1 MYPTLRNRIIFTPKN
16 YFQSFFSLTR
26 SLFLSTYSPV
36 RYDLDACDIQEK
48 YPDLFQVNLNI
59 EVDSRDK
66 PSAKTPPWEGFQTK
80 GLNPKILFSS
90 RDEQQEI
97 LSKFGRRHCLN
108 KAQGLGLLLFCYIKM
123 IVFHHIFGSML
134 LHFFSPIETTKLKS
148 DFIHLKLLHL
158 LVWKLQP

>member
-1 MYPTLRNRIIFTPKN
+1 MRLLSSLQSLYIILTNDISNLTGSPSYN
-16 YFQSFFSLTR
+16 PFSPPDV
-26 SLFLSTYSPV
+26 SPV

-66 PSAKTPPWEGFQTK
+66 PRTKSPPWDSFQTK

-97 LSKFGRRHCLN
+97 LSKFGTQHFCN
-108 KAQGLGLLLFCYIKM
+108 KAILLC
-123 IVFHHIFGSML
+123 
-134 LHFFSPIETTKLKS
+134 
-148 DFIHLKLLHL
+148 
-158 LVWKLQP
+158 